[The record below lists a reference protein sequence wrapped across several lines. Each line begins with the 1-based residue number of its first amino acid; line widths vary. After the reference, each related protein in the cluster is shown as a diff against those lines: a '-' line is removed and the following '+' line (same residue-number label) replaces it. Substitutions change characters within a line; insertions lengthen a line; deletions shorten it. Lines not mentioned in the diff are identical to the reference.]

1 MSLERLRQRMIADIE
16 NEVVYTRSMIG
27 RDHLD
32 PRVIDALRQVP
43 REQFVPPNLRH
54 AAFNN
59 GPLPVGYGQTI
70 SQPYIVALMTELLAL
85 EPDQKV
91 LEIGTGSGYQSAIL
105 ATLCSQV
112 FSMDVVKELSEAT
125 RLRLQEMG
133 YDNVELKLGNGYL
146 GWPEH
151 APYDGIIVT
160 AAADQIPDAL
170 I

>member
-1 MSLERLRQRMIADIE
+1 M
-16 NEVVYTRSMIG
+16 
-27 RDHLD
+27 
-32 PRVIDALRQVP
+32 
-43 REQFVPPNLRH
+43 
-54 AAFNN
+54 
-59 GPLPVGYGQTI
+59 
-70 SQPYIVALMTELLAL
+70 
-85 EPDQKV
+85 

-170 I
+170 IEQLKAGGKLVIPVGQPYGAQNLLLVEKDDEGEIHSQHVLAVAFVPMVH